1 MLTLCVAKRSD
12 YRNMEKKNKQ
22 TYLAP
27 STLVFEVVQ
36 EGVVC
41 QSPGG
46 VEGTRNGYGE
56 AIEDEWA

>member
-1 MLTLCVAKRSD
+1 MLTLCIANRSD

-27 STLVFEVVQ
+27 LTLVLEEVQ
-36 EGVVC
+36 EDVVC

-56 AIEDEWA
+56 AIEDVWA